1 MSESPLT
8 PAQEGIWTGQALDPL
23 SPIYNAGEYV
33 EIVGPLDVERFSAA
47 LRTVVDA
54 ADALHARFGA
64 GAQVFRREPWSLH
77 VAAPAGL
84 DEALGWMRASLERPV
99 DLAAGP
105 LFTQALFV
113 LGERHHVWYQ
123 QIHHIAADGYAFS
136 LLARRVAAVYN
147 GAPAELAPFVP
158 AASTGAERDRSFW
171 LGHLDG
177 APEPVSLA
185 APAPLGGVVRSTA
198 ALPYRGPDLAER
210 VIAATASHLAAWT
223 GADEVVLGL
232 PVMGRLGTDLLRVP
246 CMAMNIVPLR
256 LRVPYGGAFDALCG
270 QVAGV
275 VRDSRPHHGYR
286 YEWLRRDLR
295 LVGGERRLFGPVVNL
310 LPFRRPLAFGEATG
324 TVRTLSAGPVEDLSV
339 TVSDRV
345 VLEANAAAYSA
356 DEVEGHLQSWLEHF
370 GGLLSGRPVRHGSPL
385 DGGPL
390 PAPAVPV
397 ACLLRARAAE
407 RPFEGA
413 VELGGRRMTYRELMK
428 AAQAFGEHAFGTQAG
443 RAGLAGVMLPRGV
456 EAIVAIVGCAL
467 AGVAY
472 LPLDPTW
479 PKARLD
485 AVLADARPDV
495 LVTPS
500 GVRRLSTGSPSGLA
514 YVMYT
519 SGSTGRPKGVAVGNE
534 ALAQFV
540 AGASARYGIT
550 GEDRVLQFAPLHFDA
565 SVEEIFLTLC
575 AGGCLVLRTDDMIA
589 SVPRLLQA
597 CADLGITVLDLPTAY
612 WHEVAHALAAGLCS
626 LPSGLRT
633 VIIGGEAAQPAR
645 VADWHAAVGAGVRL
659 INTYGPTEATVVAT
673 AADLEPGDAEAP
685 IGRPLP
691 GVRLAVSR
699 GELVIKGDGVAR
711 GYVGGA
717 GFDRVYR
724 TGDRVRVRRD
734 GQLVHLGRVDDQFK
748 ISGHRVDPGEV
759 EAALLAHPSVREAAV
774 VGRVGSGGVRH
785 LAAFVVGEAADLR
798 EHLRGVLPAALI
810 PGHIA
815 YVGRLPRTGSGKIDR
830 AALRDSLTAA
840 PASVGGSA
848 VSPAVS
854 PAGAPAGAPASSLAV
869 SPVFA
874 AVLDVWREVLGIPEI
889 SPDADFFLLGGTSL
903 QTIQVVNRLSVL
915 LGRQIPGTLVF
926 RHPTPTTLAAALQ
939 GDAAADAPWE
949 RDARLPDDVRPR
961 RTPHAGAVLLTGA
974 TGFVGR
980 HLLAE
985 LLAATDARVVCP
997 VRDPSRLP
1005 GHPRVLAVPTD
1016 LTTPGW
1022 TAGLPRVDAV
1032 YHNAAVVNVTRGYAS
1047 LSPVNVGATID
1058 VLRLGVP
1065 VHHVSTLAVAPPGRP
1080 IPEDFVPAHDGLRDG
1095 YQRSKWAAEELVRQA
1110 LDRGLPAAVY
1120 RLGRVVGEPNPQ
1132 DLFWRILRACE
1143 QTGARPELDVVEPW
1157 TPVGYAAQAI
1167 VGLSAT
1173 GATGVFNL
1181 APRPPVR
1188 LGEVLAELLGVPR
1201 IPLPAWVERIRA
1213 LDPALALFFDLAAG
1227 APEAL
1232 GEVRCERA
1240 SAFECPPIIYKEVL
1254 C

>member
-1 MSESPLT
+1 MNELPLT
-8 PAQEGIWTGQALDPL
+8 PAQEGIRTGQALDPL

-47 LRTVVDA
+47 LRSVIDA
-54 ADALHARFGA
+54 ADALHTRFDA
-64 GAQVFRREPWSLH
+64 GVQVLRREPWSLH

-113 LGERHHVWYQ
+113 LGERHHLWYQ

-136 LLARRVAAVYN
+136 LLAGQVAAVYN
-147 GAPAELAPFVP
+147 GAPAGLAPFVP
-158 AASTGAERDRSFW
+158 ATATGDERDRAYW

-185 APAPLGGVVRSTA
+185 APAPPGGVVRSTG
-198 ALPYRGPDLAER
+198 ALPYRGADLAER

-232 PVMGRLGTDLLRVP
+232 PVMGRLGTGLLRVP

-256 LRVPYGGAFDALCG
+256 VRVPYGGAFDALCG
-270 QVAGV
+270 EVARA

-356 DEVEGHLQSWLEHF
+356 EEVEGHLESWLEHF
-370 GGLLSGRPVRHGSPL
+370 GKLLSGRPVRHGSPL

-413 VELGGRRMTYRELMK
+413 VELGGRRLTYRELMK
-428 AAQAFGEHAFGTQAG
+428 AAQAFGEQVDG
-443 RAGLAGVMLPRGV
+443 AGLVGVLLPRGV
-456 EAIVAIVGCAL
+456 EAIVAVVGCVL
-467 AGVAY
+467 AGAAY
-472 LPLDPTW
+472 LPLDPAW

-500 GVRRLSTGSPSGLA
+500 GVERLSTGSPCDLA

-519 SGSTGRPKGVAVGNE
+519 SGSTGRPKGVAVGHE

-540 AGASARYGIT
+540 SGASARYGIT
-550 GEDRVLQFAPLHFDA
+550 AEDRVLQFAPLHFDA

-612 WHEVAHALAAGLCS
+612 WHEVAHALAAGLCT
-626 LPSGLRT
+626 LPAGVRT

-673 AADLEPGDAEAP
+673 AADLVPGDPEAP

-711 GYVGGA
+711 GYVGGD
-717 GFDRVYR
+717 GFGRVYR

-734 GQLVHLGRVDDQFK
+734 GQLVHLGRVDDEFK

-774 VGRVGSGGVRH
+774 VGRVGGGGVRH
-785 LAAFVVGEAADLR
+785 LAAFVVGDAADLR
-798 EHLRGVLPAALI
+798 GHLRAVLPAALI

-830 AALRDSLTAA
+830 AALRDSLDDPTPAPDEALAA
-840 PASVGGSA
+840 VSVPGASSGAVSAASVSA
-848 VSPAVS
+848 A
-854 PAGAPAGAPASSLAV
+854 

-889 SPDADFFLLGGTSL
+889 SPEADFFLLGGTSL

-939 GDAAADAPWE
+939 GAQTADAPWE
-949 RDARLPDDVRPR
+949 RDACLPDDVRPR
-961 RTPHAGAVLLTGA
+961 RTPRAGAVLLTGA

-985 LLAATDARVVCP
+985 LLASTDARVVCP

-1005 GHPRVLAVPTD
+1005 AHPRVLAVPTD

-1032 YHNAAVVNVTRGYAS
+1032 YHNAAVVSVTRGYAS

-1065 VHHVSTLAVAPPGRP
+1065 VHHVSTLAVAPSGRP

-1110 LDRGLPAAVY
+1110 LERGLPATVH

-1132 DLFWRILRACE
+1132 DLFWRIMRASE
-1143 QTGARPELDVVEPW
+1143 QTGARPELEVAEPW

-1167 VGLSAT
+1167 VGLAAT

-1188 LGEVLAELLGVPR
+1188 LGEVLAELLGVPE

-1240 SAFECPPIIYKEVL
+1240 SAFECPPIIYKEIL